1 VVEAS
6 YRAAL
11 HATGGACETVQAL
24 TRGDARAGFCA
35 MRPSGHD
42 AGPDYAMGFCL
53 FDNVAIAADLA
64 GRELGVARV
73 LIIVWDFH
81 HGNGTEFAP
90 QLILISADH
99 TTQLDGLQSHPI

>member
-1 VVEAS
+1 
-6 YRAAL
+6 
-11 HATGGACETVQAL
+11 
-24 TRGDARAGFCA
+24 
-35 MRPSGHD
+35 
-42 AGPDYAMGFCL
+42 MGFCL

-90 QLILISADH
+90 QLILISNPYFSASH
-99 TTQLDGLQSHPI
+99 RCWARMPGLGRWANIGA